1 MDHEAHTCNKFVNM
15 KSQRVKVEGSFAPA
29 LEDETETIEHLL
41 AEPKSEYV
49 TVDGVLCCG
58 KENAG
63 KGVDIEDF
71 SCGYDF
77 GLNTYSGGLHSAH
90 PRGRYDEL
98 EFGVLDGLLDEV
110 DEVEDIHAING
121 LASPCDD
128 YLLDIGFTGKASELG
143 FGPCEKSH
151 LGNSSSESQ
160 SPRLSGSSNGAVG
173 ISESSTVTIQEFEC
187 KNNSIDKAV
196 THEFHGGFRRKK
208 RRRTPVEGNVYP
220 APINLQNLELDNDE
234 KSLVREIVSGEN
246 EKLSVEATKLGAFRK
261 EKRLRKPTLRYIEEF
276 SGKKSKDS
284 NERENCSA
292 VTATQDRSKVRCQN
306 EHHHVSPGILS
317 SVPEEDSISENQT
330 LAEFR
335 TQRKLAKKY
344 ASILALESDEQP
356 ITSESEDDHVPKK
369 RSRKH
374 DRRKHQRMWTLSEV
388 TTLVDGISEYGVGR
402 WTDIKRVLFSNS
414 AYRTP
419 IDLRDKWRNLLRA
432 SCGKKMKK
440 EVEQKEM
447 RALPKSLVRRVRE
460 LATVHPYPRQRGKKF
475 APPILPTPSKSAS
488 CDLIRKYVRRK
499 NRS

>member
-1 MDHEAHTCNKFVNM
+1 MDHEAHSCNKFVNM

-29 LEDETETIEHLL
+29 LEDETETIAHLL

-71 SCGYDF
+71 SCAYDF

-208 RRRTPVEGNVYP
+208 RRRTPVEDNVYP
-220 APINLQNLELDNDE
+220 ASINLQNLELDNDE
-234 KSLVREIVSGEN
+234 KSLS
-246 EKLSVEATKLGAFRK
+246 
-261 EKRLRKPTLRYIEEF
+261 
-276 SGKKSKDS
+276 KKSKES

-292 VTATQDRSKVRCQN
+292 VTATQDHSKVRCQN

-335 TQRKLAKKY
+335 TQRKLAKKH

-402 WTDIKRVLFSNS
+402 WTDIKRVLFSTS

>member
-1 MDHEAHTCNKFVNM
+1 MSSSRACAVPYYVQSLTWLL
-15 KSQRVKVEGSFAPA
+15 VKVEGSFAPA

-49 TVDGVLCCG
+49 TEISQVPGEHLMYIIMNSFDVWIAFC
-58 KENAG
+58 
-63 KGVDIEDF
+63 
-71 SCGYDF
+71 S
-77 GLNTYSGGLHSAH
+77 SS
-90 PRGRYDEL
+90 GRYDEL

-208 RRRTPVEGNVYP
+208 RHRTPVEGNVYP
-220 APINLQNLELDNDE
+220 ASINLQNLELDNDE

-246 EKLSVEATKLGAFRK
+246 EKLSVEATKLG
-261 EKRLRKPTLRYIEEF
+261 
-276 SGKKSKDS
+276 KKSKDS
-284 NERENCSA
+284 NERENCSP

-306 EHHHVSPGILS
+306 EHHHMSPGILS

-335 TQRKLAKKY
+335 TQRKLAKKH

-369 RSRKH
+369 DLESTIEGSIKGCG
-374 DRRKHQRMWTLSEV
+374 LS
-388 TTLVDGISEYGVGR
+388 
-402 WTDIKRVLFSNS
+402 
-414 AYRTP
+414 
-419 IDLRDKWRNLLRA
+419 LR
-432 SCGKKMKK
+432 
-440 EVEQKEM
+440 
-447 RALPKSLVRRVRE
+447 
-460 LATVHPYPRQRGKKF
+460 
-475 APPILPTPSKSAS
+475 
-488 CDLIRKYVRRK
+488 
-499 NRS
+499 